1 MIQKKKDPQCL
12 LLVDDNEE
20 FLESIKMALELE
32 TDYEVVTLSDSSRVL
47 NLLEELDGKI
57 DVVIT
62 DLNMP
67 GMSGDV
73 LTNKVSHYD
82 YSIPIIVFT
91 GEGTRESKKRL
102 LELGAWDFLEKGDS
116 SNSPAVSS
124 LVTAIDKVWAHAQ
137 RRRNAGM

>member
-91 GEGTRESKKRL
+91 GEGTRES
-102 LELGAWDFLEKGDS
+102 
-116 SNSPAVSS
+116 
-124 LVTAIDKVWAHAQ
+124 
-137 RRRNAGM
+137 